1 MRRKV
6 AIVGYAQ
13 SHHQHNMQK
22 TREDMVFE
30 VCDAALRHAGIR
42 RDDLDTVVTASTDF
56 LDGRTI
62 SSVFLSMAVGAFMKD
77 ESKVEEDGTFAFYY
91 ALMRVLSDTP

>member
-1 MRRKV
+1 MIRRV

-30 VCDAALRHAGIR
+30 VCKEALQHAGILSPPR
-42 RDDLDTVVTASTDF
+42 R
-56 LDGRTI
+56 I
-62 SSVFLSMAVGAFMKD
+62 SWMEGPFQVSFSAWQLEHF
-77 ESKVEEDGTFAFYY
+77 
-91 ALMRVLSDTP
+91 